1 MGIIR
6 MVDYTRGSHNVYKER
21 YTDPAL
27 WQKEFDADIHFW
39 LKFNAD
45 WYESVIL
52 SKENLTIEM
61 KSIKWDNLRSLNI
74 PVVNE
79 AIDICHAKGLTSI
92 MELNYD
98 WNEEVIAQFYAN
110 LYVRRETK
118 TFHWLLQ
125 GKPLSVSYERFAQ
138 ILGFGEE
145 NLGRPKLLGGE
156 IPLDSEMAFM
166 YDSMYGKVE
175 FGTTHGMK
183 PVYRMLNQLF
193 CYTLTPKIGDNYNIS
208 NIAKDILVRMPLR
221 KEDFSVFDFIWEEI
235 IVCSVS
241 ANKSCQYAP
250 WIFKMICEVTGV
262 DILTDKPHPWY
273 KPNKGNVER
282 LLKLGKHAPPRP
294 TSSGGP
300 STGGPST
307 YEPPSSSLGPSA
319 SRGTVPP
326 GKKKSI
332 FNFLSQGLFA
342 CFNVG
347 KHNAQEIRAH
357 RQHVD
362 EQLIKLETRQKALLA
377 QHNIEHSPV
386 REPMDFPPPP
396 VFYNPSEIYGD
407 TSMMYGAPPAD
418 INDEDFGGGETEDD
432 YSPPAAHSPHDYD
445 D

>member
-1 MGIIR
+1 
-6 MVDYTRGSHNVYKER
+6 VYKER
-21 YTDPAL
+21 YTNPAL
-27 WQKEFDADIHFW
+27 WQKEFDADIRFW

-52 SKENLTIEM
+52 SKEHLTVDM

-74 PVVNE
+74 LAVNE
-79 AIDICHAKGLTSI
+79 AIDICHAKGVTFI
-92 MELNYD
+92 MALNYD
-98 WNEEVIAQFYAN
+98 WNEEVVAQCYAN
-110 LYVRRETK
+110 LYVRREMK

-145 NLGRPKLLGGE
+145 DLGRPKLHGGE

-193 CYTLTPKIGDNYNIS
+193 RYTLTPKIGDNYNIS
-208 NIAKDILVRMPLR
+208 NVAKDVLVRMAPG

-250 WIFKMICEVTGV
+250 WIFKMICEVIRV
-262 DILTDKPHPWY
+262 DILTDKPHSWY
-273 KPNKGNVER
+273 KPNNGNIER
-282 LLKLGKHAPPRP
+282 LLKLGKQAPPRA

-300 STGGPST
+300 SSGGPST
-307 YEPPSSSLGPSA
+307 YEPPSSLGPSA
-319 SRGTVPP
+319 SRGIVPP
-326 GKKKSI
+326 GKNKSI
-332 FNFLSQGLFA
+332 FNFLSQGLFT

-357 RQHVD
+357 RPHVD
-362 EQLIKLETRQKALLA
+362 DQLIKLETRQKALLI
-377 QHNIEHSPV
+377 QNNIEHSPIC
-386 REPMDFPPPP
+386 EPMDFPPPP
-396 VFYNPSEIYGD
+396 VFYNPWEIYGD
-407 TSMMYGAPPAD
+407 TSMMYGSPPTNID
-418 INDEDFGGGETEDD
+418 DEDFGGGETEEDN
-432 YSPPAAHSPHDYD
+432 SPPTAHSSHGD
-445 D
+445 DD

>member
-1 MGIIR
+1 
-6 MVDYTRGSHNVYKER
+6 
-21 YTDPAL
+21 
-27 WQKEFDADIHFW
+27 
-39 LKFNAD
+39 
-45 WYESVIL
+45 
-52 SKENLTIEM
+52 M
-61 KSIKWDNLRSLNI
+61 KSIKWDNLRSLSI
-74 PVVNE
+74 LAINE
-79 AIDICHAKGLTSI
+79 AIDICYAKGLTSI
-92 MELNYD
+92 MALNYD

-110 LYVRRETK
+110 LYVRRETN

-145 NLGRPKLLGGE
+145 DLGRPKIHGGE

-175 FGTTHGMK
+175 FGPTHGMK

-193 CYTLTPKIGDNYNIS
+193 RYTLTPKIGDNYNIS
-208 NIAKDILVRMPLR
+208 NIDKDILVRMAPG
-221 KEDFSVFDFIWEEI
+221 KEPFSVFDFIWEEI
-235 IVCSVS
+235 IISFVS

-262 DILTDKPHPWY
+262 DILTNKPHPWY
-273 KPNKGNVER
+273 KPNKGNIER
-282 LLKLGKHAPPRP
+282 LLKLGKHAPPWA

-307 YEPPSSSLGPSA
+307 KEPPSSSLGPSA
-319 SRGTVPP
+319 SRGIVPP

-357 RQHVD
+357 RLHVD
-362 EQLIKLETRQKALLA
+362 EQLIKLDTRQKALLA

-396 VFYNPSEIYGD
+396 AFYNPCEI
-407 TSMMYGAPPAD
+407 
-418 INDEDFGGGETEDD
+418 
-432 YSPPAAHSPHDYD
+432 
-445 D
+445 

>member
-1 MGIIR
+1 MSILKL
-6 MVDYTRGSHNVYKER
+6 VDYTRGSHNVYKER
-21 YTDPAL
+21 YTDLAL
-27 WQKEFDADIHFW
+27 WQKEFDADIRFW
-39 LKFNAD
+39 LKFNAV

-52 SKENLTIEM
+52 SKEHLTIEM
-61 KSIKWDNLRSLNI
+61 KSIKWDNLRPLNI
-74 PVVNE
+74 PAVNE

-92 MELNYD
+92 MALNYD

-138 ILGFGEE
+138 ILGFGGED
-145 NLGRPKLLGGE
+145 LGRPKFHGGQ
-156 IPLDSEMAFM
+156 IPLHSEMDFM

-183 PVYRMLNQLF
+183 SVYRMLNQLF

-208 NIAKDILVRMPLR
+208 NKAKDILVRMALG
-221 KEDFSVFDFIWEEI
+221 KEDFSVFDFNWEEI

-262 DILTDKPHPWY
+262 DVLTDKPHAWY
-273 KPNKGNVER
+273 KPNKGNIEH
-282 LLKLGKHAPPRP
+282 LLKLGKHAPPRA

-307 YEPPSSSLGPSA
+307 YEPTSSSLGPSA

-326 GKKKSI
+326 GKKKI
-332 FNFLSQGLFA
+332 ILNFYLMASSLALMWGSTMHKRSVLIGSTSMSSSSSWRPVRRPCSLSTTSSTLLFA
-342 CFNVG
+342 SLWTSLLHWSSTTLGRSTV
-347 KHNAQEIRAH
+347 
-357 RQHVD
+357 
-362 EQLIKLETRQKALLA
+362 TR
-377 QHNIEHSPV
+377 P
-386 REPMDFPPPP
+386 
-396 VFYNPSEIYGD
+396 
-407 TSMMYGAPPAD
+407 
-418 INDEDFGGGETEDD
+418 
-432 YSPPAAHSPHDYD
+432 
-445 D
+445 